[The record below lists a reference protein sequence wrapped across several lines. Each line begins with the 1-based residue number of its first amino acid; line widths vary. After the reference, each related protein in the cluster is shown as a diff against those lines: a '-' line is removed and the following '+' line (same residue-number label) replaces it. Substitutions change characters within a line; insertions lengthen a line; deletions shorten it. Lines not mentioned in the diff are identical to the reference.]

1 MSTGVTSGTRLNQKG
16 IQDPVLYEMLIP
28 YRHVSYHTTAHS
40 SSNGQ
45 LEDGVEATNVDALID
60 VGGAADCNCAI
71 RMNGYNGE
79 RAGLD
84 LELALDI
91 PV

>member
-1 MSTGVTSGTRLNQKG
+1 MP
-16 IQDPVLYEMLIP
+16 ILYW
-28 YRHVSYHTTAHS
+28 HVSYHTTASS

-45 LEDGVEATNVDALID
+45 LEDGVEATNVDVLID
-60 VGGAADCNCAI
+60 VGRVVDCNCAI
-71 RMNGYNGE
+71 RTNGYDGE
-79 RAGLD
+79 RASLD